1 MKLNSN
7 SIRAQFPALRRR
19 VNGELAAYLDGP
31 GGTQAPQ
38 SVIDAM
44 SGLMQRGGSNHGGL
58 FVTGWETDA
67 AHEAAREAMA
77 DLLHAHANE
86 VAFGQN
92 MTSLTFAFSRA
103 VSRTWQPADELIVT
117 WLEHDANIAPWLL
130 AAEDRGVKVRWLD
143 INPADGTLRYDL
155 LPDLLNERTRLL
167 AITWASN
174 ALGSITQLQRV
185 VRLAHDAGALVYVD
199 AVHYAPHDLIDVQA
213 VDCDFLVCS
222 AYKFF
227 GPHTGVFYGKYDL
240 LDSIRAYRVRPAP
253 ADPPGKW
260 ETGTQS
266 FESLAGVRAAVDYL
280 ASLGEGTSRRARLVD
295 AMAQIKAHG
304 EMLSRRF
311 LEGARDVPGLRV
323 YGITGLDRLAERT
336 PTFAVSLAGYR
347 PDEVARLLGEQG
359 IFVWNGDYY
368 AVAPMERLGVLDKG
382 GLVRIGFTH
391 YNTEEEVDRVLC
403 ELLALA
409 RKRA

>member
-1 MKLNSN
+1 MKLNSD
-7 SIRAQFPALRRR
+7 SIRSQFPALRRT

-31 GGTQAPQ
+31 GGTQVPQ

-44 SGLMQRGGSNHGGL
+44 SGFMQRGGSNLGGL
-58 FVTGWETDA
+58 FVSSRETDA
-67 AHEAAREAMA
+67 TTQAAREAMA
-77 DLLHAHANE
+77 DLFHANANE

-103 VSRTWQPADELIVT
+103 VSRTWQAGDEVIVT
-117 WLEHDANIAPWLL
+117 WLDHDANIAPWLL
-130 AAEDRGVKVRWLD
+130 AAEDRRVKVRWLD
-143 INPADGTLRYDL
+143 INPADGTLRDDL
-155 LPDLLNERTRLL
+155 LPDLLSEKTRLL

-174 ALGSITQLQRV
+174 ALGSITQMQHA
-185 VRLAHDAGALVYVD
+185 VRLAHAVGAWVYVD

-227 GPHTGVFYGKYDL
+227 GPHTGVFYGKYAL
-240 LDSIRAYRVRPAP
+240 LDSIRAYKVRPAP

-260 ETGTQS
+260 ETGTES
-266 FESLAGVRAAVDYL
+266 FESLAGVAAAVDYL
-280 ASLGEGTSRRARLVD
+280 ASLGEGTSRRARIVD
-295 AMAQIKAHG
+295 AMAAIKAHG
-304 EMLSRRF
+304 EMISQRF

-323 YGITGLDRLAERT
+323 YGITDLQRLHERT

-347 PDEVARLLGEQG
+347 PDEVARLLGEKG

-391 YNTEEEVDRVLC
+391 YNTEEEVDRVLH
-403 ELLALA
+403 ELDALA
-409 RKRA
+409 RRH

>member
-1 MKLNSN
+1 MKLNSD
-7 SIRAQFPALRRR
+7 SIRSQFPALRRT

-31 GGTQAPQ
+31 GGTQVPQ

-44 SGLMQRGGSNHGGL
+44 SGFMQRGGSNLGGL
-58 FVTGWETDA
+58 FVSSRETDA
-67 AHEAAREAMA
+67 TTQAAREAMA
-77 DLLHAHANE
+77 DLFHANANE

-103 VSRTWQPADELIVT
+103 VSRTWQAGDEVIVT
-117 WLEHDANIAPWLL
+117 WLDHDANIAPWLL
-130 AAEDRGVKVRWLD
+130 AAEDRRVKVRWLD
-143 INPADGTLRYDL
+143 INPADGTLRDDL
-155 LPDLLNERTRLL
+155 LPDLLSEKTRLL

-174 ALGSITQLQRV
+174 ALGSITQMQHA
-185 VRLAHDAGALVYVD
+185 VRLAHAVGAWVYVD

-227 GPHTGVFYGKYDL
+227 GPHTGVFYGKYAL
-240 LDSIRAYRVRPAP
+240 LDSIRAYKVRPAP

-260 ETGTQS
+260 ETGTES
-266 FESLAGVRAAVDYL
+266 FESLAGVAAAVDYL
-280 ASLGEGTSRRARLVD
+280 ASLGEGTSRRARIVD
-295 AMAQIKAHG
+295 AMAAIKAHG
-304 EMLSRRF
+304 EMISQRF

-323 YGITGLDRLAERT
+323 FGITDLQRLHERT

-347 PDEVARLLGEQG
+347 PDEVARLLGEKG

-391 YNTEEEVDRVLC
+391 YNTEEEVDRVLH
-403 ELLALA
+403 ELDALA
-409 RKRA
+409 RRH

>member
-1 MKLNSN
+1 MTLNSDV
-7 SIRAQFPALRRR
+7 IRARFPALRRM
-19 VNGELAAYLDGP
+19 VNGQPAAYLDGP
-31 GGTQAPQ
+31 GGTQVPQ
-38 SVIDAM
+38 SVIDAL
-44 SGLMQRGGSNHGGL
+44 SGFMQRGGSNHGGL
-58 FVTGWETDA
+58 FVTGRETDA

-77 DLLHAHANE
+77 YLFHAHPNE

-92 MTSLTFAFSRA
+92 MTSLTLAFSRA
-103 VSRTWQPADELIVT
+103 VSRTWQPDDEVIVT
-117 WLEHDANIAPWLL
+117 WLEHDANLAPWLL
-130 AAEDRGVKVRWLD
+130 AAEERGARVRWLD
-143 INPADGTLRYDL
+143 FNLADGTLRYDL
-155 LPDLLNERTRLL
+155 LPGLLNEKTRLL

-174 ALGSITQLQRV
+174 ALGSITDLQRV

-213 VDCDFLVCS
+213 VDCDFLACS

-227 GPHTGVFYGKYDL
+227 GPHTGVFFGKYGL
-240 LDSIRAYRVRPAP
+240 LHSIPAYKVRPAP

-280 ASLGEGTSRRARLVD
+280 ASLGEGASRRARIVD

-311 LEGARDVPGLRV
+311 LEGAREVPGLRV
-323 YGITGLDRLAERT
+323 YGITDLNRLSERT

-347 PDEVARLLGEQG
+347 PDEVAQLLGEQG

-391 YNTEEEVDRVLC
+391 YNTEEEVDRVLQ
-403 ELLALA
+403 ELRVLAQ
-409 RKRA
+409 